1 MKTDDIVLYCL
12 IDIPLGAVVSFFI
25 ALLLL
30 VVKLERIIG
39 VAERIELIAGSCAN
53 ISLTGA
59 KNSPV

>member
-25 ALLLL
+25 VLLL

>member
-12 IDIPLGAVVSFFI
+12 IDVPLGAVVSFFI
-25 ALLLL
+25 VLLL

-53 ISLTGA
+53 ISLTGN
-59 KNSPV
+59 NSPV